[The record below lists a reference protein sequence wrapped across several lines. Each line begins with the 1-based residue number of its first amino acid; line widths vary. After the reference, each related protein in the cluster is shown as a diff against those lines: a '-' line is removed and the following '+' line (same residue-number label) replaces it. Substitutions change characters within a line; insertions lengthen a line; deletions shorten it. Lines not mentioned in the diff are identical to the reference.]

1 MPVAKKPT
9 AVLDDPPEARAP
21 PVDPLEAAR
30 QREAN
35 ATRPHGKG
43 PAAKLRTIDLIEEL
57 ACRSCPPGVK
67 FPPVQIGSLGQ
78 HVLAEVSYEDLIAE
92 FCRRQMVPPT
102 CKKLYVYEEEVIRKP
117 VVVEVRV
124 DRNGDELPMDRQPV
138 QTKIV
143 TSAER
148 RKAVARGERSVQAA
162 KPAAPPTP
170 VPTVVAK
177 PTPKKPVKLF

>member
-92 FCRRQMVPPT
+92 FRRRQMVPPT
-102 CKKLYVYEEEVIRKP
+102 CKKLYVYEEEVISKP

-124 DRNGDELPMDRQPV
+124 DRNGDELPMDRQTV

-148 RKAVARGERSVQAA
+148 RKAGARGERS
-162 KPAAPPTP
+162 
-170 VPTVVAK
+170 
-177 PTPKKPVKLF
+177 

>member
-1 MPVAKKPT
+1 MPVAKKPSP
-9 AVLDDPPEARAP
+9 VLDEPPEARAP

-124 DRNGDELPMDRQPV
+124 DRNGDELPMEQQPIA
-138 QTKIV
+138 TKIV

-148 RKAVARGERSVQAA
+148 RKAIARGERSVKQA
-162 KPAAPPTP
+162 KPAAPPT
-170 VPTVVAK
+170 PTVVAK